1 MLLRLIHTY
10 VDHYNTVR
18 LRSAIGY
25 VAPHVMLA
33 GRATEP
39 RRTRLQAR
47 TSAFNARARFVR
59 VYCTSGSCVRKHH
72 SIVSWAIIL
81 LDRRRLTV
89 EVEAFA
95 SGGKEMIAHSVK
107 LN

>member
-25 VAPHVMLA
+25 VAPHDMLA

-39 RRTRLQAR
+39 HRTRLQAI
-47 TSAFNARARFVR
+47 TSAFNARPPDLFAFTAQVE
-59 VYCTSGSCVRKHH
+59 VAFEST
-72 SIVSWAIIL
+72 IL
-81 LDRRRLTV
+81 LFLGQSFCSTEED
-89 EVEAFA
+89 
-95 SGGKEMIAHSVK
+95 
-107 LN
+107 